1 MRQLDRWTGWPSLA
15 ENEAQEE
22 GEVEHTGMVEKQVV
36 DEVQPDGYASPVEE
50 RVIVRAARLR
60 LSTDKKQG
68 IESPSWVK
76 EIAKRLI

>member
-1 MRQLDRWTGWPSLA
+1 MSAVA
-15 ENEAQEE
+15 EKKATDGGQKRYVSPAQ
-22 GEVEHTGMVEKQVV
+22 
-36 DEVQPDGYASPVEE
+36 E

-76 EIAKRLI
+76 KIAKRPL

>member
-1 MRQLDRWTGWPSLA
+1 LADKNSFDEADRQDQTRP
-15 ENEAQEE
+15 
-22 GEVEHTGMVEKQVV
+22 
-36 DEVQPDGYASPVEE
+36 EE

-76 EIAKRLI
+76 EIAKRPLDPEVSP

>member
-1 MRQLDRWTGWPSLA
+1 MSAVA
-15 ENEAQEE
+15 EKKTVDGPKAYVSPAQ
-22 GEVEHTGMVEKQVV
+22 
-36 DEVQPDGYASPVEE
+36 E

-76 EIAKRLI
+76 KIAKRPL